1 MVQNVKS
8 LFVEDVEVM
17 YCIKCIGPRVG
28 DSFCPHFV
36 KRKGKVIYHMTSP
49 QKCSFTKTTIMFL

>member
-49 QKCSFTKTTIMFL
+49 QMSSV